1 VSGDEGA
8 DGSPPITLYPSL
20 RGKRVFATGGGSGID
35 ADIVRAYALQG
46 ALVAFADSDITASTA
61 LLAHVVQQGGAQPG
75 ASLKLS
81 KETTS

>member
-8 DGSPPITLYPSL
+8 DGGSAIT
-20 RGKRVFATGGGSGID
+20 AC
-35 ADIVRAYALQG
+35 QG
-46 ALVAFADSDITASTA
+46 ALVAFADRDITASTA